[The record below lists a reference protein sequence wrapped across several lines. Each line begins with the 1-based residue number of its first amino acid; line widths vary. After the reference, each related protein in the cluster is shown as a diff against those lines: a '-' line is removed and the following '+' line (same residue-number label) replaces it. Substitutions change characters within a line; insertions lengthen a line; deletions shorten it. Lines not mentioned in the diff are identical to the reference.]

1 MSHEHDRGAGFVECL
16 PESTEVGVAL
26 GLARGEARVMPV
38 SEHALLVLVRGE
50 VLPEPPLLGRA
61 GPASPNRVAH
71 AVEDDD
77 VPSADVPRVV
87 AVRGGAALGGPRRP
101 GSGRAAE
108 VIEVPAYAPIGR
120 TAIRA
125 RTPEEGR
132 TRGSRSTGGSCL
144 YRSPSCACSSRG
156 TWRGC

>member
-1 MSHEHDRGAGFVECL
+1 MSHEHDLGAVFVECL
-16 PESTEVGVAL
+16 PESTEVGVAP
-26 GLARGEARVMPV
+26 GLARGEARVMPVSEHALLVREARVMPV

-120 TAIRA
+120 TAIGPAPRRRA
-125 RTPEEGR
+125 
-132 TRGSRSTGGSCL
+132 
-144 YRSPSCACSSRG
+144 
-156 TWRGC
+156 